1 VPGALG
7 LSGRTSTHVSLRDG
21 PLRLSRH
28 QKENELKTRLIIPA
42 ALAGALLVPAL
53 AQAHVTVQPNEVPA
67 GGFTRL
73 DVRVPNEEDNAT
85 TNKVQLQLPSGFA
98 EASYEPVSGWRVD
111 VKKQK
116 LAQPIQTDDGPVTE
130 EVRRITWT
138 ATDPAAAL
146 QPGQFQD
153 FGLSVAMPD
162 SAKEGDVLTFPAI
175 QTYDNGDIVRWIG
188 PPDSEHPAAQVTL
201 TAPQDEHASASG
213 GSSSGEDP
221 SSDDGDGAPTWLVVV
236 ALVLGAAGL
245 LAGGAALARSRRSA

>member
-1 VPGALG
+1 M
-7 LSGRTSTHVSLRDG
+7 RT
-21 PLRLSRH
+21 
-28 QKENELKTRLIIPA
+28 KLIIPA
-42 ALAGALLVPAL
+42 ALAAALLVPGI

-85 TNKVQLQLPSGFA
+85 TNKIQVQLPDGFV
-98 EASYEPVSGWRVD
+98 EASYEPVAGWKVD

-130 EVRRITWT
+130 QVHQITWT

-162 SAKEGDVLTFPAI
+162 NAKEGDVLSFPAI
-175 QTYDNGDIVRWIG
+175 QTYDNGDVVRWIG

-201 TAPQDEHASASG
+201 TASQDEHSSAS
-213 GSSSGEDP
+213 SGASDDS
-221 SSDDGDGAPTWLVVV
+221 SSDDSDDNGSPTWLVVV

-245 LAGGAALARSRRSA
+245 LAGGAALSRSRRST

>member
-1 VPGALG
+1 
-7 LSGRTSTHVSLRDG
+7 
-21 PLRLSRH
+21 
-28 QKENELKTRLIIPA
+28 LIIPA
-42 ALAGALLVPAL
+42 VLAGALLVPAL

-85 TNKVQLQLPSGFA
+85 TNKIQLQLPQGFA
-98 EASYEPVSGWRVD
+98 EASYEPVAGWKVD

-130 EVRRITWT
+130 QVRQITWT
-138 ATDPAAAL
+138 ATDPASAL
-146 QPGQFQD
+146 QPEQFQD

-162 SAKEGDVLTFPAI
+162 NAKEGDVLTFPAI

-201 TAPQDEHASASG
+201 TAPQDEHSSASDD
-213 GSSSGEDP
+213 SSSSDS
-221 SSDDGDGAPTWLVVV
+221 SSDDDGAPTWLVIV
-236 ALVLGAAGL
+236 ALVLGAGGL
-245 LAGGAALARSRRSA
+245 LVGGAALARSRSSA

>member
-1 VPGALG
+1 
-7 LSGRTSTHVSLRDG
+7 
-21 PLRLSRH
+21 
-28 QKENELKTRLIIPA
+28 LKTKFVIPA
-42 ALAGALLVPAL
+42 VLAGTLLVPAL
-53 AQAHVTVQPNEVPA
+53 AQAHVTVQPNEVPS

-85 TNKVQLQLPSGFA
+85 TNKVQLQLPDGFV
-98 EASYEPVSGWRVD
+98 EASYEPVPGWKVD
-111 VKKQK
+111 VQKQK

-130 EVRRITWT
+130 QVRQITWT

-201 TAPQDEHASASG
+201 TAPQDEHSSASDE
-213 GSSSGEDP
+213 SSSSDS
-221 SSDDGDGAPTWLVVV
+221 SSDDSDNGAPTWLVIV
-236 ALVLGAAGL
+236 ALVLGAGGL
-245 LAGGAALARSRRSA
+245 LVGGAALARSRPSA